1 MNTRARFPLRQGNL
15 DFLCST
21 YAAINA
27 MHHRREITELD
38 QAAVPFRLAI
48 NYMQAHK
55 DWDLA
60 GNICFGHDEQDYP
73 ELLRVLSWRDW
84 QEQVKDP
91 TLKDLESVFRQ
102 NPKTCALISLVAPES
117 VGRRFDQ
124 REALHY
130 TVMTGV
136 DETGIRLADSLGVTE
151 LPRKG
156 KGWRYAPKGHA
167 PQVVAVGCLYAM
179 AW

>member
-1 MNTRARFPLRQGNL
+1 MTRRDRFPLRQGNL

-21 YAAINA
+21 SAAINA
-27 MHHRREITELD
+27 MHHRGEITALD

-84 QEQVKDP
+84 HEPVQDP
-91 TLKDLESVFRQ
+91 SLDDLQAVFRQ
-102 NPKTCALISLVAPES
+102 NPDTCALISLVALES
-117 VGRRFDQ
+117 RGLPCDQ

-136 DETGIRLADSLGVTE
+136 DESGIRLADSLGVTE
-151 LPRKG
+151 LPRAG
-156 KGWRYAPKGHA
+156 KGWRYAPAGHA

-179 AW
+179 GW